1 MTMYY
6 LALVIEAPD
15 GLDFICPDV
24 PGFTAHSAS
33 RDFGEAV
40 AVARQVLA
48 GHLAALIDAG
58 GELPRARDMVELRS
72 DPEFVED
79 FAEAATT
86 VLLPALVP
94 AGRSVRVNLSLDE
107 NTLAL
112 IDSSARDRSLTRSAF
127 VAEACR
133 AFVTGGRSPRSE
145 WDMAVAAYAA
155 DEMTRPAERHWSNL
169 AKGSAVSER
178 RSPEFRLP
186 ILTCS
191 GDTWTPIGDSRAIEA
206 DESCLFIPT
215 SPKGQGIMLIVGT
228 NAAARQ
234 FYRSKL
240 RKEVKPR

>member
-48 GHLAALIDAG
+48 GHLATLIDAG
-58 GELPRARDMVELRS
+58 GELPRARNLAELRS
-72 DPEFVED
+72 DPEFVDD
-79 FAEAATT
+79 FAEATTT

-112 IDSSARDRSLTRSAF
+112 MDSSARDRSLTRSAF

-133 AFVTGGRSPRSE
+133 AFVTGGRSASNE
-145 WDMAVAAYAA
+145 WDIAVAAFAA
-155 DEMTRPAERHWSNL
+155 DEMTRSAARHWSQP
-169 AKGSAVSER
+169 ATSSAVSER
-178 RSPEFRLP
+178 RSAEFRLP

-191 GDTWTPIGDSRAIEA
+191 GDTWKPIGGLGTTEA
-206 DESCLFIPT
+206 DEGCLFIPT
-215 SPKGQGIMLIVGT
+215 GPKGNGIMLVIGT
-228 NAAARQ
+228 SVAATQ
-234 FYRSKL
+234 FYRSRL
-240 RKEVKPR
+240 RK

>member
-1 MTMYY
+1 MYY
-6 LALVIEAPD
+6 LALVIEAAD

-48 GHLAALIDAG
+48 GHLATLIDAG
-58 GELPRARDMVELRS
+58 GELPRARDMAELRS

-112 IDSSARDRSLTRSAF
+112 MDSSARDRSLTRSAF

-133 AFVTGGRSPRSE
+133 AFVTGGRP
-145 WDMAVAAYAA
+145 AHTGAIVA
-155 DEMTRPAERHWSNL
+155 TRE
-169 AKGSAVSER
+169 
-178 RSPEFRLP
+178 
-186 ILTCS
+186 
-191 GDTWTPIGDSRAIEA
+191 
-206 DESCLFIPT
+206 
-215 SPKGQGIMLIVGT
+215 
-228 NAAARQ
+228 
-234 FYRSKL
+234 
-240 RKEVKPR
+240 